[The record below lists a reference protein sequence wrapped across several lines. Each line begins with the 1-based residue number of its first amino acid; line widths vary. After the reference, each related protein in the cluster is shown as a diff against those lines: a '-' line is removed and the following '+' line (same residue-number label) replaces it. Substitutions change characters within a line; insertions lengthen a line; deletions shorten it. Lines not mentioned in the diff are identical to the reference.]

1 MDNEQ
6 SGRVNEL
13 QSDFD
18 RLRLATPSERASLRF
33 DGLQQ
38 IALAQT
44 VVIRTTLSNSSKP
57 F

>member
-6 SGRVNEL
+6 NGRMSEL
-13 QSDFD
+13 QSEFD
-18 RLRLATPSERASLRF
+18 RLRLATPNERATFRF

-38 IALAQT
+38 IAPAQT